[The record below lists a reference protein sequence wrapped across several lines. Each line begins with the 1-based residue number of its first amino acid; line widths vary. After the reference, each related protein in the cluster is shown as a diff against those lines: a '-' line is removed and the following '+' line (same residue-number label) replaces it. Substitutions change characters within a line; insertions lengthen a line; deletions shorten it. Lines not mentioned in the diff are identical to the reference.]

1 MGNTNS
7 AIKGLASDFAGTSD
21 ICDVVTELSGAW
33 AASYLLPGEEILYAL
48 QSVRQEFAFTNR
60 ALIKV
65 IAETSTTT
73 RRFVERFEYR
83 TSRVENVNFESTGV
97 VDRDCELRLKVGRA
111 VLRIAI
117 ERSREEEV
125 KNFYKALVV
134 LGHTQN
140 ENDID
145 WDLTKTAVATAK
157 DTVRVSE
164 GDRQTLNQQSDE
176 TLGWLKTQ
184 YERTHP
190 HDYKDVIE
198 GALAAARAETE
209 KGE

>member
-21 ICDVVTELSGAW
+21 ICDVVTDLSDAW

-60 ALIKV
+60 ALIQV
-65 IAETSTTT
+65 IAESSTTT
-73 RRFVERFEYR
+73 KRVVERFEYK
-83 TSRVENVNFESTGV
+83 TSRVEDVNFESTGV
-97 VDRDCELRLKVGRA
+97 VDRDCELRVKVGKA
-111 VLRIAI
+111 NLRIAI
-117 ERSREEEV
+117 ERSKEEEV
-125 KNFYKALVV
+125 KSFYKALIV
-134 LGHTQN
+134 LGHTQKEN
-140 ENDID
+140 EIE
-145 WDLTKTAVATAK
+145 WELTQTAVATAK

-164 GDRQTLNQQSDE
+164 GDRQSLNKQSDE

-190 HDYKDVIE
+190 HNYKDVIE
-198 GALAAARAETE
+198 GALAAARAEME